1 MVPEE
6 NTKTSLDTQ
15 NHPTLSSWPQEQPY
29 GYWNDDMSN
38 YQFQS
43 KKTSISHSTPLRNMA
58 TSTSSS
64 SSSSSSSSPDTEKQV
79 QFLRDMEKARKQ
91 LALFRREMNGL
102 ATQINGIS
110 DDLYDSRNRVHEIEQ
125 DLTETQ
131 EDNVNLQ
138 VLLER
143 AVKSQKESD
152 VFAIQAI
159 RNIHSDLD
167 LVVRENNQL
176 QERLSSI
183 EFIQMEHKGNVHDMV
198 ARMREYVYM
207 LEQAQDAIQLMHE
220 PTTKQQTPILHDID
234 SRSVSVQDFGLDS
247 RRTSETSSYMTED
260 EDIGISIRKESQTTM
275 DHRHHQRQQQQQ
287 LNIPSSHIISHPRI
301 VHKRASFPAFLP
313 SPVLGPKT
321 DTNFMQPQHYKQ
333 QYLHPDQTQQQHSQ
347 PQTQKPRKLKK
358 PTSQPGLLLLLS
370 D

>member
-15 NHPTLSSWPQEQPY
+15 NHTTLSSWQQEQSY
-29 GYWNDDMSN
+29 DYWNDDMSS
-38 YQFQS
+38 YQVQT
-43 KKTSISHSTPLRNMA
+43 KKKASISHSTPLRNMA
-58 TSTSSS
+58 SSTSSS
-64 SSSSSSSSPDTEKQV
+64 SDTEKQV

-183 EFIQMEHKGNVHDMV
+183 EFIQMEHKGNVHDVV

-234 SRSVSVQDFGLDS
+234 SHSVSVQDFGLDS

-260 EDIGISIRKESQTTM
+260 EDIGISIRKESQTTL
-275 DHRHHQRQQQQQ
+275 DHHHHQRQQQQ
-287 LNIPSSHIISHPRI
+287 LTIPSSHIISHPRI

-313 SPVLGPKT
+313 SPVLGPKN
-321 DTNFMQPQHYKQ
+321 DTKFMQSQHYKQ
-333 QYLHPDQTQQQHSQ
+333 PNLHPDHTHHQHSQ
-347 PQTQKPRKLKK
+347 PQTQTQKQRKLKK